1 MTKFKTIKNIL
12 KHRQADC
19 LRRAQRDL
27 KKLSEQEDLAALE
40 SEKPSDLP
48 PTEDELIAL
57 RFHRKQLLAENARIA
72 SDKSQII
79 QRIHD
84 DRENENKNRRHRMET
99 GRVSPSAVSMD
110 PRALEGDIEDI
121 ERRERETARQR
132 MELET
137 LVKQSQVKQSQAK
150 QAQVK
155 QSQARQPQVKQSPVE
170 QQQFQTDSNM
180 QREIKK
186 IKSTSKSEKRG
197 EKCKVQ

>member
-1 MTKFKTIKNIL
+1 
-12 KHRQADC
+12 
-19 LRRAQRDL
+19 
-27 KKLSEQEDLAALE
+27 
-40 SEKPSDLP
+40 
-48 PTEDELIAL
+48 
-57 RFHRKQLLAENARIA
+57 
-72 SDKSQII
+72 
-79 QRIHD
+79 
-84 DRENENKNRRHRMET
+84 MET

-137 LVKQSQVKQSQAK
+137 LVKQSQVKQSQTK

-170 QQQFQTDSNM
+170 KQQFKTDSNM
-180 QREIKK
+180 QRENKK